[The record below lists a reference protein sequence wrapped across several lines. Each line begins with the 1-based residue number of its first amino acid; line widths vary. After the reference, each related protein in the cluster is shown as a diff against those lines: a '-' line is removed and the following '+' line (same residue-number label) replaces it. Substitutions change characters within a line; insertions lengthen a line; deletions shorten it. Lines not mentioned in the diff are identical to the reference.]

1 MDNMK
6 TDKFVLLVDITV
18 TLVHQEMN
26 VLFVLETES
35 IHQPVRTCTDGYYD
49 AGLAECT
56 ECDYR
61 CTTCTGINEC

>member
-1 MDNMK
+1 MK

-35 IHQPVRTCTDGYYD
+35 IHQPVLVQMVTMMQD
-49 AGLAECT
+49 
-56 ECDYR
+56 
-61 CTTCTGINEC
+61 